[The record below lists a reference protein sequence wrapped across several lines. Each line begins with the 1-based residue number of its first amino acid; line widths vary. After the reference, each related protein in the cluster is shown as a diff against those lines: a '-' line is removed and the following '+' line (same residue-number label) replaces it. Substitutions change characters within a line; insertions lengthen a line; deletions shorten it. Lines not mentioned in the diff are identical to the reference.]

1 MDISGEYQAYIRHIS
16 GISQAYVRDI
26 SWISQANLRRISG
39 IFQGYLR
46 HISGIRHVS
55 GSPIV
60 SLSLCIYASINTLYL
75 FFNPSLTIRMVLSTL
90 VVGRVSEW
98 GKSAKLELGTWSE
111 LAKNVNTLAP
121 LPYQKNNLVCFW
133 RFSSIPTNIDKH

>member
-1 MDISGEYQAYIRHIS
+1 MDIPGKSAAYLRDIS
-16 GISQAYVRDI
+16 GISQAY
-26 SWISQANLRRISG
+26 
-39 IFQGYLR
+39 LR
-46 HISGIRHVS
+46 HQACFRI
-55 GSPIV
+55 PYCL

-121 LPYQKNNLVCFW
+121 LPYQK
-133 RFSSIPTNIDKH
+133 K